1 MKTVKKININPRSG
15 MALPAVLIILMIVSV
30 LGTALYAYSMQSIRS
45 VRFASDAKKAE
56 YLARAG
62 VESAAFAYQQA
73 TNKITDSVVGDK
85 VNSFFNSL
93 NANADNKIESNIIY
107 LVWDNGTYKYVQE
120 SEANAYT
127 GKNKIGY
134 FKVTVE
140 EVSKTETINV
150 ANYQSTYN
158 ASTGENSASKV
169 SETTKD
175 ITTGIKIFT
184 AAGYAG
190 DTSRVKTAYLD
201 NSVLCS
207 GSYYG
212 ADGLVDGKYTDEG
225 TNGGHTTALSSAT
238 TPFVQSG
245 SYKTTSKIQFKWKW
259 LSSWFPSIFSDP
271 DPISI
276 SSESIPFALAY
287 SAGNLIVNE
296 PSDDV
301 NTISFKSGQS
311 NFVSFVAMNNCFVQT
326 NVNTEA
332 SNGRFNSIVFKG
344 KNVVMDGNVEL
355 YAYGF
360 TRTSA
365 GLFNNLGKLNDM
377 LAGKY
382 RYGTVVVSC
391 LDGYGADN
399 RYNTA
404 PYKYGRSG
412 KVFFG
417 GNVYVNITMP
427 SVGTYRYRAFKA
439 GDVYYFDADYKN
451 TRKTLL
457 GLTDGSLAT
466 DAGNGG
472 IDLFRYFLEKSIA
485 TNKYSTNVLGR
496 FSDVLD
502 FYYGNS
508 GDGATLTVKNGVA
521 TRAYVQYEVN
531 SQGVST
537 GTILYDAMRKIDNS
551 TGNEYGDRLVS
562 IVPPNPGD
570 ASAIKWGKPEIADD
584 N

>member
-184 AAGYAG
+184 AVGYAG
-190 DTSRVKTAYLD
+190 DSSRTRTAYLD

-207 GSYYG
+207 NLYYG
-212 ADGLVDGKYTDEG
+212 ADGVVDGKYTDEG
-225 TNGGHTTALSSAT
+225 TYGGHTTALNSAS

-245 SYKTTSKIQFKWKW
+245 SYKTASSIQFKWKW
-259 LSSWFPSIFSDP
+259 LSNWFPRWFSNP
-271 DPISI
+271 DPVTVA
-276 SSESIPFALAY
+276 SETIPFALAY

-296 PSDDV
+296 PSDNK
-301 NTISFKSGQS
+301 NTIAFVKNQS

-326 NVNTEA
+326 NVDTEP

-344 KNVVMDGNVEL
+344 KEVVIEGNVDL

-360 TRTSA
+360 TRSTT
-365 GLFNNLGKLNDM
+365 GLAKNVAQLNDM
-377 LAGKY
+377 LSRRY
-382 RYGTVVVSC
+382 RYGTVTVAC
-391 LDGYGADN
+391 LDGYSADN

-427 SVGTYRYRAFKA
+427 SVGTYRYRAYSS
-439 GDVYYFDADYKN
+439 GDAYYFDADYKN
-451 TRKTLL
+451 SRKTLL

-485 TNKYSTNVLGR
+485 TNRYSRNVLGR

-508 GDGATLTVKNGVA
+508 GDEKTLTVKGNLA
-521 TRAYVQYEVN
+521 TRAYVQYRID
-531 SQGVST
+531 SDGFST
-537 GTILYDAMRKIDNS
+537 GEILYDAMRKIDNS
-551 TGNEYGDRLVS
+551 AGNDYGDRLVS
-562 IVPPNPGD
+562 VIPPNPGD
-570 ASAIKWGKPEIADD
+570 ASALKWGKPEVVDD
-584 N
+584 

>member
-1 MKTVKKININPRSG
+1 MKTDKKLQINFKSG

-45 VRFASDAKKAE
+45 VRFASDAKKSE

-73 TNKITDSVVGDK
+73 TNLVSKSE

-93 NANADNKIESNIIY
+93 YANDSNKIESNKIY
-107 LVWDNGTYKYVQE
+107 LVWSENNYKYVLE
-120 SEANAYT
+120 SQVGNYEDRNI
-127 GKNKIGY
+127 IGY
-134 FKVTVE
+134 FKVTVD
-140 EVSKTETINV
+140 EVSKEEAINV
-150 ANYQSTYN
+150 ANFQ
-158 ASTGENSASKV
+158 AVTGSEGNTVASKIN
-169 SETTKD
+169 ETTKN
-175 ITTGIKIFT
+175 IRTGIKIFT
-184 AAGYAG
+184 AVGYAG
-190 DTSRVKTAYLD
+190 DSSRTRTAYLD

-207 GSYYG
+207 NLYYG
-212 ADGLVDGKYTDEG
+212 ADGVVDGKYTDEG
-225 TNGGHTTALSSAT
+225 TYGGHTTALNSAS

-245 SYKTTSKIQFKWKW
+245 SYKTASSIQFKWKW
-259 LSSWFPSIFSDP
+259 LSNWFPRWFSNP
-271 DPISI
+271 DPVTVA
-276 SSESIPFALAY
+276 SETIPFALAY

-296 PSDDV
+296 PSDNK
-301 NTISFKSGQS
+301 NTISFVKNQS

-326 NVNTEA
+326 NVDTEP

-344 KNVVMDGNVEL
+344 KEVVIEGNVDL

-360 TRTSA
+360 TRSTT
-365 GLFNNLGKLNDM
+365 GLAKNVAQLNDM
-377 LAGKY
+377 LSRRY
-382 RYGTVVVSC
+382 RYGTVTVAC
-391 LDGYGADN
+391 LDGYSADN

-427 SVGTYRYRAFKA
+427 SVGTYRYRAYSS
-439 GDVYYFDADYKN
+439 GDAYYFDADYKN
-451 TRKTLL
+451 SRKTLL

-485 TNKYSTNVLGR
+485 TNRYSRNVLGR

-508 GDGATLTVKNGVA
+508 GDEKTLTVKGNLA
-521 TRAYVQYEVN
+521 TRAYVQYRID
-531 SQGVST
+531 SDGFST
-537 GTILYDAMRKIDNS
+537 GEILYDAMRKIDNS
-551 TGNEYGDRLVS
+551 AGNDYGDRLVS
-562 IVPPNPGD
+562 VIPPNPGD
-570 ASAIKWGKPEIADD
+570 ASALKWGKPEVVDD
-584 N
+584 

>member
-1 MKTVKKININPRSG
+1 MKTEKKIKNNKKSG

-45 VRFASDAKKAE
+45 VRFASEGKKAE

-73 TNKITDSVVGDK
+73 TNNIAETH

-93 NANADNKIESNIIY
+93 NANEDNKIVSNDIY
-107 LVWDNGTYKYVQE
+107 LVWSDGEYKYVLD
-120 SEANAYT
+120 SEVEAYT
-127 GKNKIGY
+127 GRNRIGY
-134 FKVTVE
+134 FRVTID
-140 EVSKTETINV
+140 EVSKVDQIKI
-150 ANYQSTYN
+150 ANYQAATDSEGN
-158 ASTGENSASKV
+158 AVTAQVGDA
-169 SETTKD
+169 TTKD
-175 ITTGIKIFT
+175 IKTGIKIFT
-184 AAGYAG
+184 AVGYAG
-190 DTSRVKTAYLD
+190 ESSRTKTAYLD

-212 ADGLVDGKYTDEG
+212 SDGVVDGKYTDGNG
-225 TNGGHTTALSSAT
+225 TYGSHTTALNSAT
-238 TPFVQSG
+238 KPFIQSG
-245 SYKTTSKIQFKWKW
+245 SYKTSSQIQFKWKW
-259 LSSWFPSIFSDP
+259 LSSWFPSIFKNP
-271 DPISI
+271 DPVTVD
-276 SSESIPFALAY
+276 SETIPFSLAY
-287 SAGNLIVNE
+287 SAGNMIVNE

-301 NTISFKSGQS
+301 KTISFQSGQS
-311 NFVSFVAMNNCFVQT
+311 NFVSFVGMNNVFVQT
-326 NVNTEA
+326 NVDTA
-332 SNGRFNSIVFKG
+332 VSNGCFNSIVFKG
-344 KNVVMDGNVEL
+344 KNIVIDGNVDL

-365 GLFNNLGKLNDM
+365 SLFNNLGKLNDM
-377 LAGKY
+377 LSGKY
-382 RYGTVVVSC
+382 RYGTITVAS
-391 LDGYGADN
+391 LDGFSADN
-399 RYNTA
+399 NYNSA
-404 PYKYGRSG
+404 PYKFGRSG

-427 SVGTYRYRAFKA
+427 SVGTYRYRAFQS

-457 GLTDGSLAT
+457 GLSDNGAAT

-496 FSDVLD
+496 FSDVID

-508 GDGATLTVKNGVA
+508 GDGQALVTKGNVA
-521 TRAYVQYEVN
+521 TRAYVQYKID
-531 SQGVST
+531 SKGVST
-537 GTILYDAMRKIDNS
+537 GEILYDAMRKVDNS
-551 TGNEYGDRLVS
+551 TGNAYGDTLVS

-570 ASAIKWGKPEIADD
+570 ASALKWGRPETAED
-584 N
+584 